1 MITIYSPKKSTRLEY
16 ACKHLFHTIL
26 GSEFQIITERES
38 SSLYDICYAQEY
50 GGNGIHIIP
59 HLSLIHI

>member
-50 GGNGIHIIP
+50 RAFRFHIIP
-59 HLSLIHI
+59 QH